1 MPTTAAAA
9 RDILRTEEF
18 ASGRYSTSFLE
29 EAGSA
34 PAGAERMSG
43 RRAARRTALF
53 LLYQWDVTGQPLAS
67 LYEGEIDPFARELAE
82 AVAAHADELD
92 KELTEA
98 SEAWP
103 ADRLGALERNV
114 LRIGIHELEQGEVP
128 VEVAI
133 DEAVTLAKRY
143 ASDEAGRLV
152 NGILGRIARERAA

>member
-1 MPTTAAAA
+1 MA
-9 RDILRTEEF
+9 
-18 ASGRYSTSFLE
+18 
-29 EAGSA
+29 
-34 PAGAERMSG
+34 G

-67 LYEGEIDPFARELAE
+67 LYEGEVDPFARSWRR
-82 AVAAHADELD
+82 
-92 KELTEA
+92 KSPGTRTSSTRGSSEA
-98 SEAWP
+98 SEGWP

-114 LRIGIHELEQGEVP
+114 LRIGIHELDRGEVP

-152 NGILGRIARERAA
+152 NGILGRIARERVA